1 MRRVRL
7 QGVGVHICVCVVP
20 MYVIVKWI
28 KLLECVSVYLLSRVS
43 RQDGYRGEVGAVETE
58 RERERGGERTTWL
71 EHHVLLDSRL
81 MT

>member
-58 RERERGGERTTWL
+58 REREREREGGKGQ
-71 EHHVLLDSRL
+71 HG
-81 MT
+81 